1 MPDPRRPVPALP
13 AAQTV
18 MFIGNI
24 MGFAP
29 VGNAI
34 QPEVVSVNRTIPAAA
49 RAAGTGLAT
58 ARGASIT
65 GAGLSGSG
73 SGSATAVGV
82 AA

>member
-29 VGNAI
+29 VGNSI
-34 QPEVVSVNRTIPAAA
+34 QPEVINVNRTLPASI
-49 RAAGTGLAT
+49 RAAGE
-58 ARGASIT
+58 ASPKVQGTSIA

-73 SGSATAVGV
+73 SGSAIAVGV